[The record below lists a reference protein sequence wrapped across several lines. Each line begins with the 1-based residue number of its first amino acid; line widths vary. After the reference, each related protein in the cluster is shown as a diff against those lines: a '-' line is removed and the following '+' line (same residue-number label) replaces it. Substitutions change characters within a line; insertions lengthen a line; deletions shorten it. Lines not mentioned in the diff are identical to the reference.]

1 MQGANS
7 ICELLALKKPNVLI
21 PLSASSSRGDQI
33 LNAKSFESQ
42 GFSVVLDDDALTPEM
57 LCEKVTELFFER
69 QHYIDAMAKSNQLNA
84 IKTIM
89 NLIMEQVRN

>member
-1 MQGANS
+1 MRN
-7 ICELLALKKPNVLI
+7 
-21 PLSASSSRGDQI
+21 
-33 LNAKSFESQ
+33 FESQ
-42 GFSVVLDDDALTPEM
+42 GFPSVVLDDDALTPEM

-89 NLIMEQVRN
+89 TTVLRRCFVACAGAPDRLEP